1 VSGPAAPEGR
11 SILDL
16 LALAT
21 AVPSHGMTL
30 DLLTELAL
38 IMCVAAVT
46 TALFQRLRQPVVLGY
61 LLAGMLVGPHLPV
74 PLFADEGTAR
84 ELSELGVVLLM
95 FSLGLDFSLRKLIR
109 VAPTAGV
116 VAVIECSLMVSLG
129 FLVGRAFGWTRT
141 EALFGGAALAISST
155 TIIVKAFAEQRVPA
169 DRAEIVFGIL
179 VVEDLIAILLLAFLT
194 ALASGARLDGAAM
207 ARTVGR
213 LGGFLIVLLA
223 AGMLLVPRLVRAVV
237 RLHRAE
243 TTVVAAVGLSFAFAL
258 LARKMGYSVALGAF
272 LCGALVAESGAGKL
286 VEHRIEPVRDL
297 FAAVFFVSVGMLID
311 PRVIWAH
318 LGTVLAL
325 TGVVIGGKLVGV
337 TLGAFV
343 AGYGVPTAV
352 QTALSLGQIGEF
364 SFIIAGVG
372 LALGVSR
379 SFIYPATVAVSALTT
394 LLTPFM
400 IRASGWIGAAV
411 DRRLPHTL
419 QTYATLYG
427 AWVQGLRGTREHH
440 GAWSRIRR
448 LVRWL
453 ILDLLLC
460 GAIVIAGSLSARGL
474 GRWTTR
480 VAGVGPK
487 VARVA
492 LIAATLALLFPFVLG
507 AVRMARALAAAL
519 AAEALPAPPDARTLD
534 LAVAP
539 RRALVVTLQ
548 IAILLCAGVPLV
560 AVTQPFLP
568 RYEGM
573 VVLLLALGLLAVA
586 LWRSATNLEGHVRA
600 GAQLF
605 LEHLAAQSGTEASGL
620 HPAAGAGPRPELPG
634 LGNAQAIRLAPEACA
649 VGKTL
654 RELDLRGLTG
664 ATVIAIERQPSDVV
678 YPTAEEILRAGDT
691 LVVTGAAGAVAAAR
705 ELLRQVG
712 AAAGS

>member
-1 VSGPAAPEGR
+1 MS
-11 SILDL
+11 L
-16 LALAT
+16 LTL
-21 AVPSHGMTL
+21 AVPALFHGTGF

-46 TALFQRLRQPVVLGY
+46 TALFQKLRQPVVLGY

-74 PLFADEGTAR
+74 PLFADEGAAR
-84 ELSELGVVLLM
+84 DLSELGVVLLM
-95 FSLGLDFSLRKLIR
+95 FSLGLDFSLRKLAR

-141 EALFGGAALAISST
+141 EALFGGAAIAISST
-155 TIIVKAFAEQRVPA
+155 TIIVKAFAEQRVAPG
-169 DRAEIVFGIL
+169 RAEIVFGIL

-194 ALASGARLDGAAM
+194 ALASGARLDGAAL

-223 AGMLLVPRLVRAVV
+223 AGMLIVPRLVRAVV

-243 TTVVAAVGLSFAFAL
+243 TTVVAAVGLCFAFAL

-286 VEHRIEPVRDL
+286 IEHRIEPVRDL

-311 PRVIWAH
+311 PHLIWTH
-318 LGTVLAL
+318 IGTVLAL
-325 TGVVIGGKLVGV
+325 TGVVVVGKLVGV
-337 TLGAFV
+337 TIGAFV
-343 AGYGVPTAV
+343 AGYDVPTAV
-352 QTALSLGQIGEF
+352 QTGLSLGQIGEF

-372 LALGVSR
+372 FALGATR
-379 SFIYPATVAVSALTT
+379 SFLYPVAVAVSALTT
-394 LLTPFM
+394 LLTPFL
-400 IRASGWIGAAV
+400 IRASGWVGAEV
-411 DRRLPHTL
+411 DRRLPHKL

-427 AWVQGLRGTREHH
+427 AWVQGLRATHEHR

-453 ILDLLLC
+453 ILDLVLC
-460 GAIVIAGSLSARGL
+460 GAIVIAGSLSARAIA
-474 GRWTTR
+474 RWAAR
-480 VAGVGPK
+480 KAAVGPL
-487 VARVA
+487 VTRLAV
-492 LIAATLALLFPFVLG
+492 IAATLALLFPFVLG

-519 AAEALPAPPDARTLD
+519 AAEALPAPADARTLD
-534 LAVAP
+534 LAAAP

-568 RYEGM
+568 RFEGM
-573 VVLLLALGLLAVA
+573 AILLLSLALLAVA

-600 GAQLF
+600 GAQVF
-605 LEHLAAQSGTEASGL
+605 LEHLAAQSGAEPSGP
-620 HPAAGAGPRPELPG
+620 HPLAGPEPRPDLPG
-634 LGNAQAIRLAPEACA
+634 LGNAQAIRLGPDASA

-664 ATVIAIERQPSDVV
+664 ATVIAIDRQPADVV
-678 YPTAEEILRAGDT
+678 YPSAEETLRPGDT
-691 LVVTGAAGAVAAAR
+691 LVVTGAAAAVEAAR
-705 ELLRQVG
+705 ELLGRTDL
-712 AAAGS
+712 APPA